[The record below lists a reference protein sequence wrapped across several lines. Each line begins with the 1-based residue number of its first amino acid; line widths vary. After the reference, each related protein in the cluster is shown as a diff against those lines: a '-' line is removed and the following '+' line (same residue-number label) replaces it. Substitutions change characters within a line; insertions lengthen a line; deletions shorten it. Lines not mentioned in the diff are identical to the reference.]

1 MLKIDYRQLKKSTA
15 FWIIFISF
23 VFSMIIIAFGDNLF
37 DSLKPLSVR
46 LLVAFTLFFGAL
58 IVLLVRQLYF
68 RNYTTNEMV
77 ENAHIRSLEAA
88 NAHAV
93 KSRVDLLKEQFSH
106 ALNVLKNSSV
116 YKGKRESQYELP
128 WYFVMGEQGE
138 GKTSLIQASGL
149 DFPLHTNG
157 NSMPDERDDNS
168 FHWYFTDDAVLID
181 IDGKYLQ
188 NETGSIDA
196 GVWKAFL
203 KLFKKR
209 RWKRPINGIILTL
222 SVDTLLQKSDADLE
236 AYAKQLRD
244 RFDELTVAF
253 TSIIPIYL
261 FITKSDR
268 ITGFQEYF
276 STLSRNE
283 KDEILGITFADN
295 VSMDKTIAQNEFNA
309 MLKRL
314 DGSLLDRIHSE
325 WDNSARTKVLLFGD
339 ELSDVFEKIQTFIE
353 TGFASTRYRAPLM
366 LRGIYFTTVFSA
378 QDMPKGIANND
389 SRGCFITKALKNIV
403 FSEAFMIKM
412 DTTHKLKEKLRE
424 RIVVIAAAVLVV
436 AILGSWIWDYENHQQ
451 RLEETK
457 TEFNTLLSMQNTL
470 INTHSIEKT
479 CQFLDKLDTLRGK
492 NKEES
497 TYFWHLAFYKSSQR
511 HEKIEEL
518 YYSVLENK
526 LLPFVAQTLDTQTR
540 ANLQNYDTTWE
551 NTKAY
556 LMLNLKEKRD
566 PKFLKQWLA
575 FNWSQQYAN
584 NAAIE
589 QSLNRHW
596 GQLIDHDF
604 KSYEINNNTI
614 QTARTVLA
622 GFGQEALLY
631 KQLKDKAMEMKLK
644 EISFNQSMGENQ
656 NLILGGNYLVP
667 GFFTQKGYQKIFSV
681 DGKTLLKEIIKANW
695 VLGFTT
701 KIKDQDLDTV
711 YIRIQHYYF
720 EEYKQEWNKAL
731 FALSLAPNLTSEQ
744 VELLTSQDSPII
756 AILKE
761 LRKNTEIYSLLELL
775 ENKAGAAV
783 NVKGANTQNLAV
795 DFNAKS
801 LRDFFKPYNQL
812 ITNEGTAGTT
822 LQAEMTRYSNAASQ
836 ASSMSEVRT
845 PADAFSSLVAKAN
858 GAGATISEVSV
869 LPSPVSKWLPR
880 SMGMSTAQLIGDGK
894 KHIQEQYKAQ
904 LYPFYRDK
912 IAHKYPFNP
921 SASSEVAL
929 VDFETFFGTGGMV
942 DEFKREY
949 ISPLATLNPVG
960 RGYKAKRI
968 NGSTVSFSP
977 QLMEALYQAS
987 EIKRELFSGRGLG
1000 TSIYI
1005 KPNTLNKHLSNMNL
1019 QYDDGSLLYEH
1030 GPIKFRKFSWPSS
1043 TGNSDARLQM
1053 NDLNGQLVVNVNST
1067 GQWGLFRLF
1076 GKMNQESISA
1086 EEVSTEYS
1094 SQGNKGSFILSGP
1107 ASKAF
1112 GPNSPIRKFKLPGN
1126 I

>member
-1 MLKIDYRQLKKSTA
+1 MFKIDYRQLKKSTA

-23 VFSMIIIAFGDNLF
+23 VLAMIIIAFGDNLF
-37 DSLKPLSVR
+37 DSLKALSVR
-46 LLVAFTLFFGAL
+46 LLVAFTLFFGVL
-58 IVLLVRQLYF
+58 IILLVRQLYF

-77 ENAHIRSLEAA
+77 ENAHLRSLEAA
-88 NAHAV
+88 NVNAV

-106 ALNVLKNSSV
+106 ALNVLKNSSI

-138 GKTSLIQASGL
+138 GKTSLIEASGL

-157 NSMPDERDDNS
+157 HAIPDERDDNS
-168 FHWYFTDDAVLID
+168 FHWYFADDALLID

-188 NETGSIDA
+188 YETGSVDA

-253 TSIIPIYL
+253 TSTIPIYL

-276 STLSRNE
+276 TTLSKNE
-283 KDEILGITFADN
+283 KDEILGITFADD
-295 VSMDKTIAQNEFNA
+295 VSMDRTIAQKEFNA

-314 DGSLLDRIHSE
+314 DGSLLDRIHGE

-339 ELSDVFEKIQTFIE
+339 ELADVFEKIKTFIE

-378 QDMPKGIANND
+378 QDMPKGIANNE
-389 SRGCFITKALKNIV
+389 SRGCFITKALQKIV

-436 AILGSWIWDYENHQQ
+436 AILGSWLWDYQNHQQ

-457 TEFNTLLSMQNTL
+457 AEFKTILEMQNSL
-470 INTHSIEKT
+470 NTRNSIEKT
-479 CQFLDKLDTLRGK
+479 CQLLDKLDMLRRK
-492 NKEES
+492 SKEES
-497 TYFWHLAFYKSSQR
+497 TYFWHLAFYKSSARQ
-511 HEKIEEL
+511 EKIDQL
-518 YYSVLENK
+518 YYFVLENK
-526 LLPFVAQTLDTQTR
+526 FLPFVAQTLDTQTR
-540 ANLQNYDTTWE
+540 TGLKNYDTTWE

-566 PKFLKQWLA
+566 SKFLKQWLA
-575 FNWSQQYAN
+575 YSWSQQYAN
-584 NAAIE
+584 NPDIE
-589 QSLNRHW
+589 PSLNHHW
-596 GQLIDHDF
+596 GQLIDHGF

-614 QTARTVLA
+614 QIARNVLT

-631 KQLKDKAMEMKLK
+631 KQLKDKAMEMKL
-644 EISFNQSMGENQ
+644 EEVSFNQAMGEHQ
-656 NLILGGNYLVP
+656 NLILGGNRLIP
-667 GFFTQKGYQKIFSV
+667 GFFTQKGYQRVFSV

-701 KIKDQDLDTV
+701 KIKDQDLDAV

-720 EEYKQEWNKAL
+720 EEYKQEWTKAL
-731 FALSLAPNLTSEQ
+731 FALTLSSDHSSEQ

-756 AILKE
+756 VILKK
-761 LRKNTEIYSLLELL
+761 LKQNTEIYSLLELV
-775 ENKAGAAV
+775 ENKATSAGKL
-783 NVKGANTQNLAV
+783 KGANTQNLAV
-795 DFNAKS
+795 DSNAKS
-801 LRDFFKPYNQL
+801 LRDFFKPYNEL
-812 ITNEGTAGTT
+812 LTNEGTAGTT
-822 LQAEMTRYSNAASQ
+822 LQAEMTRYANASSQ

-858 GAGATISEVSV
+858 GSGATTSEVSI

-880 SMGMSTAQLIGDGK
+880 SMGVSTAQLIGDGK

-912 IAHKYPFNP
+912 LANKYPFNP
-921 SASSEVAL
+921 TASTEVAL
-929 VDFETFFGTGGMV
+929 VDFETFFGSGGMV

-949 ISPLATLNPVG
+949 IAPLATLNPVG
-960 RGYKAKRI
+960 RGYKAKSI
-968 NGSTVSFSP
+968 NGSSVSFSP

-987 EIKRELFSGRGLG
+987 EIRRELFSGRGLG

-1005 KPNTLNKHLSNMNL
+1005 KPNTLSKHLSSMNL
-1019 QYDDGSLLYEH
+1019 QYDDGNLLYEH
-1030 GPIKFRKFSWPSS
+1030 GPIKFRKFTWPSS

-1053 NDLNGQLVVNVNST
+1053 NDLNGQLVVNVNSN
-1067 GQWGLFRLF
+1067 GQWGLFRLL
-1076 GKMNQESISA
+1076 GKMDQATVSS

-1094 SQGNKGSFILSGP
+1094 SQGNKGSFVLSGP

-1112 GPNSPIRKFKLPGN
+1112 GPSSPIRKFKLPEN